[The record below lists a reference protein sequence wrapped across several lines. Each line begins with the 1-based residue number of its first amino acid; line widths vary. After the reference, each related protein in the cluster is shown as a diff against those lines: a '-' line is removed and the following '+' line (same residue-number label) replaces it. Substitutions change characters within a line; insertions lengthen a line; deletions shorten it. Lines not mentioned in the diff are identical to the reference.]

1 MVCVTYRTVSVT
13 SAISSRTAR
22 ISLPLFAFSRRKIA
36 KVSDIGLSQIRV
48 YKVSHSLETY
58 VMVVYTIGTLYA
70 IPPMLPTDRITQ
82 IFSITFN

>member
-36 KVSDIGLSQIRV
+36 KVSDMIQIQIRV

-58 VMVVYTIGTLYA
+58 VMVVYTIGTLYW
-70 IPPMLPTDRITQ
+70 IPLTVT
-82 IFSITFN
+82 N